1 MKKNIRIMA
10 DSTIGINE
18 YEIKKRNIT
27 IIPLNVIIDGV
38 SYKDEVEIFIDEVLE
53 FVKKVV
59 KVGSSQPS
67 PDLFEKKFLQ
77 LKEEGATDILCFTL
91 SSTLSGTYQSAN
103 IAKTDIKDVNI
114 YIIDTFSAS
123 IGSLLMYDIAM
134 EDLDSGM
141 EITDMVKHI
150 EALTRKSTVILNM
163 ENLNALKI
171 SGRISR
177 IRAAI
182 GNLIKV
188 KPILEYKEGILEVTS
203 KYRTESAV
211 HNAIIE
217 KIKNDYLKM
226 KKRMIIYI
234 GHVYNRESS
243 KKLQNLIEKT
253 KELKNVTIKFFDKM
267 TAVVAINIGFG
278 GIGLSWVYE

>member
-1 MKKNIRIMA
+1 MKNIRIIT
-10 DSTIGINE
+10 DSTFGLSE
-18 YEIKKRNIT
+18 KEIVKRNIT

-53 FVKKVV
+53 QVKNGV
-59 KVGSSQPS
+59 KVGSSQPA
-67 PDLFEKKFLQ
+67 PELFEAAFLK
-77 LKEEGATDILCFTL
+77 LKEEGASDILCFTL
-91 SSTLSGTYQSAN
+91 SSTLSGTFQSAN
-103 IAKTDIKDVNI
+103 IGKMDINNVNI
-114 YIIDTFSAS
+114 HVIDTLSAS
-123 IGSLLMYDIAM
+123 IGSLLIYDLAM

-141 EITDMVKHI
+141 SIEDMIKHV
-150 EALTRKSTVILNM
+150 ELLTKNSTVILNM

-188 KPILEYKEGILEVTS
+188 KPILEYKEGILEVTN

-211 HNAIIE
+211 HNAILE
-217 KIKNDYLKM
+217 QIKADYAKST
-226 KKRMIIYI
+226 KRMIIYL
-234 GHVYNRESS
+234 GHVYNHEGIKR
-243 KKLQNLIEKT
+243 LQKLIEGS
-253 KELKNVTIKFFDKM
+253 KELKGVSIKFFDKM
-267 TAVVAINIGFG
+267 TAVIAINIGFG